1 MGNKIA
7 YILLGLAVLSIFQTV
22 VIAQPV
28 IEQGPLL
35 TPQLIEISPQV
46 SAIEYIIADHSHH
59 HLGDDFKENLIPKE
73 PEGVVYTKTFF
84 MDSEFESPELILM
97 IKSVV
102 PVAPH
107 EINDS
112 TEYLDKVYINDVEVG
127 ILNFYAT
134 PEHEPA
140 DVYIYISVDPGLLR
154 IGNNTIKITSGS
166 NRDGSNYDDF
176 EFFGLILK
184 GIRKTGWMLSGRV
197 TYNHKPAFA
206 WIDVYHNE
214 TENKEWARLVSSF
227 GSNEDGT
234 YSIKLPNGVY
244 DITASTVGASDTK
257 TTAIN
262 NSNVSLDFNLEYTY
276 TPPPA
281 EEIIF
286 RDDSHHHLGDD
297 FKENLIPKEPEGLVY
312 TKTFFMNSEFES
324 PELILMIK
332 SVVPDALYEIND
344 STEYL
349 DKIYIN
355 DVEVGILNL
364 HVIPELETSEFW
376 TLLDPNPL
384 RIGDNTIKITSG
396 SNRDGSNYDDFEFF
410 NLKLKGIRK
419 TGWVLSG
426 RVEID
431 NEPANAYVCV
441 YRHGT
446 DELVSSCLT
455 DNNGSYSLKLPNGV
469 YDVKATSNTGF
480 FNPQSATKTLVINNS
495 NVTLDLKTSLFGF
508 FLFLFFIFFILP
520 SSITGLIIAI
530 VVYAFTKNRK
540 LTVIGFVSG
549 MVTACVSNMWLI
561 DVIEERSL
569 PLSAGIA
576 FIIVAVPIILLSK
589 RKSKVEGGGE
599 L

>member
-154 IGNNTIKITSGS
+154 IGNNTIKITSGI
-166 NRDGSNYDDF
+166 NKEGYNDF

-206 WIDVYHNE
+206 RIDVYHNE

-244 DITASTVGASDTK
+244 DITASAVGASDTK

-286 RDDSHHHLGDD
+286 RDYSHHHLGDD
-297 FKENLIPKEPEGLVY
+297 FKEDLIPKEPEGLVY
-312 TKTFFMNSEFES
+312 TKTFFMDSEFES

-410 NLKLKGIRK
+410 NLELKGIRK

-495 NVTLDLKTSLFGF
+495 NVTLDLKTSMFGF
-508 FLFLFFIFFILP
+508 FLFIFFIFFILP

-549 MVTACVSNMWLI
+549 MVTACVLNMWLI

>member
-1 MGNKIA
+1 MKNKIA

-35 TPQLIEISPQV
+35 TPQLIDISPQV
-46 SAIEYIIADHSHH
+46 SATEYIIADHSHH
-59 HLGDDFKENLIPKE
+59 HLGDDFKEDLIPKE

-84 MDSEFESPELILM
+84 LDSEFDSPKLSLM

-127 ILNFYAT
+127 ILN
-134 PEHEPA
+134 P
-140 DVYIYISVDPGLLR
+140 
-154 IGNNTIKITSGS
+154 
-166 NRDGSNYDDF
+166 
-176 EFFGLILK
+176 
-184 GIRKTGWMLSGRV
+184 
-197 TYNHKPAFA
+197 
-206 WIDVYHNE
+206 
-214 TENKEWARLVSSF
+214 
-227 GSNEDGT
+227 
-234 YSIKLPNGVY
+234 
-244 DITASTVGASDTK
+244 
-257 TTAIN
+257 
-262 NSNVSLDFNLEYTY
+262 
-276 TPPPA
+276 
-281 EEIIF
+281 
-286 RDDSHHHLGDD
+286 
-297 FKENLIPKEPEGLVY
+297 
-312 TKTFFMNSEFES
+312 
-324 PELILMIK
+324 
-332 SVVPDALYEIND
+332 
-344 STEYL
+344 
-349 DKIYIN
+349 
-355 DVEVGILNL
+355 
-364 HVIPELETSEFW
+364 HVIPELETSKFW
-376 TLLDPNPL
+376 TLLDPNLL

-410 NLKLKGIRK
+410 NLELKGIRK

-431 NEPANAYVCV
+431 NEPATYAYICV

-446 DELVSSCLT
+446 DEYVSSCLT
-455 DNNGSYSLKLPNGV
+455 DNNGSYSIKLSNGV
-469 YDVKATSNTGF
+469 YDVKAVEEFDSEF
-480 FNPQSATKTLVINNS
+480 DTKTVVINNS
-495 NVTLDLKTSLFGF
+495 NVTLDLKTSMFGF
-508 FLFLFFIFFILP
+508 FLFIFFIFFILP

-549 MVTACVSNMWLI
+549 MVTACVLNMWLI

>member
-140 DVYIYISVDPGLLR
+140 DVYISVDPGLLR

-410 NLKLKGIRK
+410 NLELKGIRK

-495 NVTLDLKTSLFGF
+495 NVTLDLKTSMFGF
-508 FLFLFFIFFILP
+508 FLFIFFIFFILP

>member
-28 IEQGPLL
+28 VEQGPLL
-35 TPQLIEISPQV
+35 TPQLIEISPQA

-59 HLGDDFKENLIPKE
+59 HLGDDLKEDLIPKE

-140 DVYIYISVDPGLLR
+140 DVYISVDPGLLR
-154 IGNNTIKITSGS
+154 IGNNTIKITSGI
-166 NRDGSNYDDF
+166 NREGYNDF

-197 TYNHKPAFA
+197 TYNHKPVFA
-206 WIDVYHNE
+206 RIDVYHNE
-214 TENKEWARLVSSF
+214 TENKERARLVSSF

-244 DITASTVGASDTK
+244 DITASVVGASDTK

-281 EEIIF
+281 KEIIF

-297 FKENLIPKEPEGLVY
+297 FKEDLIPKEPEGLVY
-312 TKTFFMNSEFES
+312 TKTFFMDSEFES

-332 SVVPDALYEIND
+332 SVVPVAPHEIND

-364 HVIPELETSEFW
+364 HVIPELETSEF
-376 TLLDPNPL
+376 
-384 RIGDNTIKITSG
+384 
-396 SNRDGSNYDDFEFF
+396 
-410 NLKLKGIRK
+410 
-419 TGWVLSG
+419 
-426 RVEID
+426 
-431 NEPANAYVCV
+431 
-441 YRHGT
+441 
-446 DELVSSCLT
+446 
-455 DNNGSYSLKLPNGV
+455 
-469 YDVKATSNTGF
+469 
-480 FNPQSATKTLVINNS
+480 
-495 NVTLDLKTSLFGF
+495 
-508 FLFLFFIFFILP
+508 
-520 SSITGLIIAI
+520 
-530 VVYAFTKNRK
+530 
-540 LTVIGFVSG
+540 
-549 MVTACVSNMWLI
+549 
-561 DVIEERSL
+561 
-569 PLSAGIA
+569 
-576 FIIVAVPIILLSK
+576 
-589 RKSKVEGGGE
+589 
-599 L
+599 

>member
-1 MGNKIA
+1 MQKKTFLAIQLYKYYKIGEASKKQNKKDTKMKNKIA

-35 TPQLIEISPQV
+35 TPQLIAPQA
-46 SAIEYIIADHSHH
+46 SATEYIIADH
-59 HLGDDFKENLIPKE
+59 
-73 PEGVVYTKTFF
+73 
-84 MDSEFESPELILM
+84 
-97 IKSVV
+97 
-102 PVAPH
+102 
-107 EINDS
+107 
-112 TEYLDKVYINDVEVG
+112 
-127 ILNFYAT
+127 
-134 PEHEPA
+134 
-140 DVYIYISVDPGLLR
+140 
-154 IGNNTIKITSGS
+154 
-166 NRDGSNYDDF
+166 
-176 EFFGLILK
+176 
-184 GIRKTGWMLSGRV
+184 
-197 TYNHKPAFA
+197 
-206 WIDVYHNE
+206 
-214 TENKEWARLVSSF
+214 
-227 GSNEDGT
+227 
-234 YSIKLPNGVY
+234 
-244 DITASTVGASDTK
+244 
-257 TTAIN
+257 
-262 NSNVSLDFNLEYTY
+262 
-276 TPPPA
+276 
-281 EEIIF
+281 
-286 RDDSHHHLGDD
+286 SHHHLGDD

-312 TKTFFMNSEFES
+312 TKTFFLDSEFNS
-324 PELILMIK
+324 PKLSLMIK
-332 SVVPDALYEIND
+332 SVVPVAPHEIND

-364 HVIPELETSEFW
+364 HVIPELESSKFW

-410 NLKLKGIRK
+410 NLELKGIRK

-431 NEPANAYVCV
+431 NEPATYAYICV

-446 DELVSSCLT
+446 DERVSSCLT
-455 DNNGSYSLKLPNGV
+455 DNNGSYFLKLPNGV
-469 YDVKATSNTGF
+469 YDVKAVKEF
-480 FNPQSATKTLVINNS
+480 CPEFDIKTVVINNS
-495 NVTLDLKTSLFGF
+495 NVTLDLKTSMFGF
-508 FLFLFFIFFILP
+508 FLFIFFIFFILP

-549 MVTACVSNMWLI
+549 MVTACVLNMWLI

-589 RKSKVEGGGE
+589 RKSNVEGGGE